1 MYDRLCP
8 DSVAD
13 ERNYTALAMSTV
25 SSNVESQDN
34 TYYNTAPQSEHRDPA
49 TSSDTNVENAI
60 VRSDQADVI
69 GCQVTTN
76 VDTWTVQGAC
86 LVQKIFS
93 SDSDYICVWS
103 QQRVGND
110 KTVRMDGQFRLSN
123 FTNEQNLYYTG
134 NCSFNRSLPDEAG
147 NYSYNVNIRPG
158 TIYNNVGTV
167 EIEFPGDPQIVCSEF
182 AVEGTT
188 HTCQCTPPAT
198 RPGKPPPSLSW
209 PGFFTTGE
217 LQLSNVQRDEN
228 GTQFTCQLTWGPDQR
243 IVKTANYTL
252 QVAYGPAKAAI
263 VDSEISPNRTRLTCS
278 VDDVNPAAAFNWT
291 GFDCDAREQN
301 ETDDVCVI
309 EVTSDDEGKE
319 ITCTATNVVDSSL
332 KASASF
338 SINFRKGSS
347 VPAEVQAFP
356 TVAVAGGAGAAVVV
370 IIIITIVVL
379 VVISK
384 RRKQLED
391 SHVISDTAQIIPQG
405 SANPASEAEKGS
417 TNHTGVLSLDEGT
430 PYANLDESVQSTH
443 AATGGYGQRGQDND
457 QYDIAAEE
465 DIRHTEGSQGDV
477 YAVVDKAS
485 KKPQQTLNQN
495 VSEPVTSPSEAGY
508 GQRETSM
515 SDPSND
521 VYAQVDKSSKGGKP
535 DSEKQTQEKEEPKK
549 MTVDSKTS
557 KPIAKPRTTAQT
569 EPSNTADGTGPNS
582 HSERPSTRSAG
593 AYYENVTISSSAKP
607 SVTQPNV
614 ATEAD
619 DEYNTLMFSERQ
631 AQKTDE
637 PNPEYSHLGA
647 V

>member
-1 MYDRLCP
+1 
-8 DSVAD
+8 
-13 ERNYTALAMSTV
+13 
-25 SSNVESQDN
+25 
-34 TYYNTAPQSEHRDPA
+34 PA
-49 TSSDTNVENAI
+49 VPTD
-60 VRSDQADVI
+60 
-69 GCQVTTN
+69 CQVTTN
-76 VDTWTVQGAC
+76 VDTWSVHGSC

-93 SDSDYICVWS
+93 SDSADYKCVWILQS
-103 QQRVGND
+103 VGNSQP
-110 KTVRMDGQFRLSN
+110 VQMDGQFPLSN
-123 FTNEQNLYYTG
+123 FTDDQKLYHTG
-134 NCSFNRSLPDEAG
+134 NCSFNHPLPNEEG
-147 NYSYNVNIRPG
+147 SYSYDVIIRPG
-158 TIYNNVGTV
+158 RRQNNVGKV
-167 EIEFPGDPQIVCSEF
+167 EIELPGDPEINCSEF
-182 AVEGTT
+182 AIESKT
-188 HTCQCTPPAT
+188 HTCQCIPSAT
-198 RPGKPPPSLSW
+198 KPGKPPPSLSW
-209 PGFFTTGE
+209 PGLSTTGE
-217 LQLSNVQRDEN
+217 LTRSNVQRDDN
-228 GTQFTCQLTWGPDQR
+228 GTQFTCQLTWGPEQR

-263 VDSEISPNRTRLTCS
+263 ADSEISTNRTRLTCS
-278 VDDVNPAAAFNWT
+278 VDDVNPAAVFNWT

-301 ETDDVCVI
+301 ETHNVCVI

-338 SINFRKGSS
+338 SVNFRKGSS

-370 IIIITIVVL
+370 IIIIAIVVL

-384 RRKQLED
+384 RRKKLED
-391 SHVISDTAQIIPQG
+391 SHVMSDTAQIIPQG
-405 SANPASEAEKGS
+405 SAIPASEAEKGG

-430 PYANLDESVQSTH
+430 PYANLDESVQGTH

-465 DIRHTEGSQGDV
+465 NIGHTEGPQGDV

-495 VSEPVTSPSEAGY
+495 TSATSPSEAGY

-535 DSEKQTQEKEEPKK
+535 DSEKQTQEKEEREK

-569 EPSNTADGTGPNS
+569 EPSNAADGTGPDS
-582 HSERPSTRSAG
+582 HSDRPSTRSAG

-619 DEYNTLMFSERQ
+619 DEYNTLMFSENQ
-631 AQKTDE
+631 ARTTDE
-637 PNPEYSHLGA
+637 PNPEYSHLGP